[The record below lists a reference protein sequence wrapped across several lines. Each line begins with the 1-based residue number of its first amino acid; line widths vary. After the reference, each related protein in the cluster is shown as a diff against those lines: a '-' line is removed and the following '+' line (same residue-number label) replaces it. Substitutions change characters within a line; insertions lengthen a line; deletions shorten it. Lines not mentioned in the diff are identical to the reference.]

1 MNVLL
6 VDDNTDYL
14 NFMKEA
20 LFLNGY
26 TVFTATDGSQGCDI
40 LEKHDVHIDLIISDI
55 KMPTLDGIMLHAF
68 AREMDRY
75 KRTKFIFI
83 SGYGDAYA
91 DILALDPEIDF
102 FFDKTTPIAELLK
115 FIDNLMFGEFAGKWV

>member
-6 VDDNTDYL
+6 VDDNEDYL
-14 NFMKEA
+14 NFMKES

-26 TVFTATDGSQGCDI
+26 TVLAATDGSEACTLLGKPD
-40 LEKHDVHIDLIISDI
+40 IDLIISDI
-55 KMPTLDGIMLHAF
+55 KMPTLDGIMLHSF
-68 AREMDRY
+68 ARELERY

-91 DILALDPEIDF
+91 DILDLDPEVDF
-102 FFDKTTPIAELLK
+102 FFDKTTPVAQLLK
-115 FIDNLMFGEFAGKWV
+115 FVDNLMFGDYAGKWV